1 MTTPLSMLFIGI
13 AIYGVKLSN
22 IKVSRDMIAILLG
35 RFVISPLIVMVITYA
50 IPLPLLMKKVF
61 IIQAMLPVMTQT
73 SIVAKSYQGDA
84 EYAAIM
90 TTVTTIASI
99 MVIPVY
105 MLIFQYYF

>member
-1 MTTPLSMLFIGI
+1 
-13 AIYGVKLSN
+13 
-22 IKVSRDMIAILLG
+22 MIAILLG
-35 RFVISPLIVMVITYA
+35 RFVISPLIVMAITYA
-50 IPLPLLMKKVF
+50 MPLPLLMKKVF

-99 MVIPVY
+99 VVIPVY